1 MQTKVKRRPFGNT
14 GLYVSEVGLGAMNLR
29 MLDTVDQA
37 FEMVN
42 YALDQGINLID
53 TARAYKGVNGEGVTV
68 ESEDIVGRT
77 IAARTDIDEPIVIV
91 TKGHGYTPEAFDEDL
106 DTSLRTLG
114 VKKTDKGLF
123 IGSTEV
129 KIIYFYHGIMR
140 ERWESMK
147 KSGAIEHGIKRR
159 DAGDFT
165 YLGFSAHYG
174 DGDVIKE
181 AIDTG
186 VFQVTELPYNLYN
199 RVLSEDGKIDL
210 FRYAHEHG
218 MGIVNMKAFN
228 GTANLATS
236 RILGDMVSITYQDM
250 LRFCL
255 GNPYVST
262 IDAGARWPSEF
273 QADID
278 ASLMPALTPEER
290 KALAVEADKVSGLF
304 SNICRECTH
313 CMEKFQ
319 CPQGIYIPSVLG
331 AHARYAIAEAVGR
344 DSEPYRKA
352 YAALEGPLADA
363 CVACGQ
369 CKPWCEYH
377 LDIPAMMA
385 KVVEDFG

>member
-1 MQTKVKRRPFGNT
+1 MQTKIKRRKFGDT
-14 GLYVSEVGLGAMNLR
+14 GLYVSEVALGAMNLR
-29 MLDTVDQA
+29 MLDTVEQA

-53 TARAYKGVNGEGVTV
+53 TARAYNGVNGEGVMV
-68 ESEDIVGRT
+68 ESEDIVSRVL
-77 IAARTDIDEPIVIV
+77 ASRTDIDEPIVIV
-91 TKGHGYTPEAFDEDL
+91 TKGHGYTPETFDEDL
-106 DTSLRTLG
+106 DISLNKLRIR
-114 VKKTDKGLF
+114 KTEKGLF
-123 IGSTEV
+123 IGSVEV
-129 KIIYFYHGIMR
+129 KLVYFYHGIMR
-140 ERWESMK
+140 ERWETMK
-147 KSGAIEHGIKRR
+147 SSGAIEQGKRR
-159 DAGDFT
+159 QAAGDLT

-186 VFQVTELPYNLYN
+186 AFQVTELPYNLYN
-199 RVLSEDGKIDL
+199 RVLSEDGEIDL
-210 FRYAHEHG
+210 FRYAAEHG

-236 RILGDMVSITYQDM
+236 RILGDMVSITYSDM

-255 GNPYVST
+255 GNPYVSA
-262 IDAGARWPSEF
+262 IDAGARWPHELE
-273 QADID
+273 QDIND
-278 ASLMPALTPEER
+278 SLLPPLTKEER
-290 KALAVEADKVSGLF
+290 AALAAEADKVSGLF

-319 CPQGIYIPSVLG
+319 CPRGIYVPSVLG
-331 AHARYAIAEAVGR
+331 AYARVNIAEAVGR
-344 DSEPYRKA
+344 DTEPYRKA

-377 LDIPAMMA
+377 LDIPALMTEA
-385 KVVEDFG
+385 KEKLG